1 MHHRIIQHAGRRF
14 SLKLDEL
21 SWQALEAIARADKI
35 RLNQLIARVATENGD
50 ANLTAALRQLCLE
63 RALQRAAMLE
73 RELTAV
79 SRLGRGMPV
88 SAMVEGMPTPCFALS
103 QRHEVLR
110 ANAPATSWI
119 GMEEAALQ
127 GQRIDRYLQIVA
139 ARSLD
144 SIVAEFGQ
152 GVVKLF
158 PARILC
164 PKPGRLLMARG
175 MICPALVR
183 AADDLAYL
191 IMIDLRTAV

>member
-1 MHHRIIQHAGRRF
+1 MHHRIVQHAGRRF

-21 SWQALEAIARADKI
+21 YWQALEAIARADKI
-35 RLNQLIARVATENGD
+35 RLNQLIARIAAENGD

-110 ANAPATSWI
+110 VNAPATSWI

-191 IMIDLRTAV
+191 IMIDLRAAV

>member
-1 MHHRIIQHAGRRF
+1 MQHRVIQHAGRRY
-14 SLKLDEL
+14 SLKLEEI
-21 SWQALEAIARADKI
+21 SWQALEAIAHADKI
-35 RLNQLIARVATENGD
+35 RLNQLVARVAAQNHD

-73 RELTAV
+73 RELSAV

-88 SAMVEGMPTPCFALS
+88 SAMVEGMPAPCFALS

-110 ANAPATSWI
+110 VNAPATGWI
-119 GMEEAALQ
+119 GLAEGALQ
-127 GQRIDRYLQIVA
+127 GQRIDRYLQVIA

-144 SIVAEFGQ
+144 NIVAEFGQ

-158 PARILC
+158 PARIVC

-183 AADDLAYL
+183 SAEDLAYL
-191 IMIDLRTAV
+191 LMIDLRTAV

>member
-1 MHHRIIQHAGRRF
+1 MQHRIVQHAGRRY

-21 SWQALEAIARADKI
+21 SWQALEAIARAEKI
-35 RLNQLIARVATENGD
+35 RLNQLIARVAASNGD

-63 RALQRAAMLE
+63 RALQRAQMLE

-79 SRLGRGMPV
+79 SRLGRGMPI
-88 SAMVEGMPTPCFALS
+88 SAVVEAMPAPCFALS

-110 ANAPATSWI
+110 ANGPAVGWI
-119 GMEEAALQ
+119 GLEETALQ
-127 GQRIDRYLQIVA
+127 GQRIDRYLQIIA
-139 ARSLD
+139 TRSLD
-144 SIVAEFGQ
+144 SIVGEFGQ
-152 GVVKLF
+152 GVVKIF
-158 PARILC
+158 PARVVC

-191 IMIDLRTAV
+191 LMIDLRTAV

>member
-1 MHHRIIQHAGRRF
+1 MRHRIIQQAGRRY
-14 SLKLDEL
+14 SLKLDDL
-21 SWQALEAIARADKI
+21 TWQALEAVARAEKI
-35 RLNQLIARVATENGD
+35 RLNQLVARVAAQTGD
-50 ANLTAALRQLCLE
+50 ANLTGALRQLCLE

-73 RELTAV
+73 RELAAV

-110 ANAPATSWI
+110 VNAPAVSWS
-119 GMEEAALQ
+119 GLEEQALL
-127 GQRIDRYLQIVA
+127 GQKIDRYLQIIA
-139 ARSLD
+139 NQSLD
-144 SIVAEFGQ
+144 NIVAEFGR

-158 PARILC
+158 PARVLC

-183 AADDLAYL
+183 SADDLAYL
-191 IMIDLRTAV
+191 LMIDLRTAS